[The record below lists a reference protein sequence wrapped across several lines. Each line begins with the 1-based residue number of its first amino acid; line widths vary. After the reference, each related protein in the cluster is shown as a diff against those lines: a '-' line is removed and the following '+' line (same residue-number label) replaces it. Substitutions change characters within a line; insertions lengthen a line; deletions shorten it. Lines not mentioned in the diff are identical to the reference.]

1 MPWSVGSEVKG
12 KGFPIVKDT
21 TGEVVGYSK
30 TKKMA
35 ESAVAA
41 RYANMRNPDR
51 KGMAKKNM
59 NRKMLG
65 KATHSKKMM

>member
-35 ESAVAA
+35 QSAVAA

-51 KGMAKKNM
+51 KGMKKANT

-65 KATHSKKMM
+65 RAMHSK